1 MVKWILIAFLFSFLI
16 TWKARSQN
24 SMDHFPKG
32 ALSMG
37 LGNASVTMSD
47 PWAVFNNIGALGKA
61 GEAIQAIAGYDHRL
75 GLNELTTVSAGLV
88 IPTPAIGTLGIGVS
102 NFGGKLF
109 NQQQIGLGIA
119 NQLGLA
125 SLGMKISYFQTNIEG
140 FGRSA
145 RPVVELGGV
154 AELIPGLFFGAHVY
168 NLNRAA
174 ISKTSGDYLPTTV
187 KAGIS
192 YRPSEN
198 LLVNFESEKE
208 LLSPAQFKAGVAY
221 SFQQKLWVRTGINAR
236 PNNLFFG
243 IGFKPRRYQIDYA
256 MSRNFLL
263 GFTHH
268 FSFNYNLSAP

>member
-1 MVKWILIAFLFSFLI
+1 MVKWILIAFFFSFRI
-16 TWKARSQN
+16 TWNAWPQN
-24 SMDHFPKG
+24 SMDHYPKG
-32 ALSMG
+32 AISMG
-37 LGNASVTMSD
+37 MGNASVTLSD

-61 GEAIQAIAGYDHRL
+61 EETIQAFAGYDHRL
-75 GLNELTTVSAGLV
+75 GLNELTTVSTGLV
-88 IPTPAIGTLGIGVS
+88 IPTKKIGNLGIGIS
-102 NFGGKLF
+102 NFGGTLF

-125 SLGMKISYFQTNIEG
+125 SLGLKISYFQTNIEG
-140 FGRSA
+140 FGRTA
-145 RPVVELGGV
+145 RPVIELGGT
-154 AELIPGLFFGAHVY
+154 AELLPGLFFGAHAN
-168 NLNRAA
+168 NLTRAA
-174 ISKTSGDYLPTTV
+174 ISQASNDYLPTTV

-221 SFQQKLWVRTGINAR
+221 SFQQKLWARTGINTR

-268 FSFNYNLSAP
+268 FSFTYNLSAP